1 MPAFLVCVP
10 KTQAHV
16 NMAPLSRSK
25 LPHIWICTC
34 VCFCFRFR
42 PRRGR
47 QPALFVGGLPRSL
60 RVSTFKT
67 EVRGRE
73 VDPLRVIWHGGN
85 GHAFLQFENSDLM
98 ESALTA
104 LADLNINGKKL
115 RVEEA
120 KGRTSRERDGQNGE
134 ATEQEKASA
143 DNVD

>member
-1 MPAFLVCVP
+1 MQLMENCIM
-10 KTQAHV
+10 KT
-16 NMAPLSRSK
+16 K
-25 LPHIWICTC
+25 LLHSMYLMCYNYVFYC
-34 VCFCFRFR
+34 RFR

-67 EVRGRE
+67 EVRGKD

-85 GHAFLQFENSDLM
+85 GHAFLQFENSELM
-98 ESALTA
+98 ENALTA

-120 KGRTSRERDGQNGE
+120 KGRNSRERDGQNGE
-134 ATEQEKASA
+134 ASEQEKALA

>member
-1 MPAFLVCVP
+1 MCL
-10 KTQAHV
+10 
-16 NMAPLSRSK
+16 
-25 LPHIWICTC
+25 
-34 VCFCFRFR
+34 FCFRFR